1 MGAADA
7 FLWLVRGQGVRVA
20 IAGEHETMPDILEVY
35 SPVTSPWHPAE
46 VRWTGF
52 RDASG
57 VWMDDIETG
66 DRHGP
71 GTMAQMLAEVERT
84 MELERAEA
92 ISHIPVA
99 LVRTVGALL
108 GD

>member
-1 MGAADA
+1 MAIVGA
-7 FLWLVRGQGVRVA
+7 
-20 IAGEHETMPDILEVY
+20 HETMPDALEAY

-71 GTMAQMLAEVERT
+71 GTMAQMLAEVDRT
-84 MELERAEA
+84 MERERAEA
-92 ISHIPVA
+92 TSHIPVA
-99 LVRTVGALL
+99 LVRTVGARL

>member
-1 MGAADA
+1 
-7 FLWLVRGQGVRVA
+7 
-20 IAGEHETMPDILEVY
+20 MPDALEVY
-35 SPVTSPWHPAE
+35 SPVTSPWHPGE

-66 DRHGP
+66 NRHGP

-84 MELERAEA
+84 MERERAAA
-92 ISHIPVA
+92 ISRIPVA
-99 LVRTVGALL
+99 LAHTVGALS